1 MPQFDQAQD
10 TGTPGFPESVR
21 LALAAVASYLHA
33 RFALLGL
40 EFKDAGM
47 NFVKIAI
54 LLVVAILALVFGYIF
69 FVIAATFLVTWLF
82 HWPWGWVTLGFGVAH
97 LLVTAACLL
106 IAKSRFGVS
115 SFASTIE
122 EFKKDK
128 EWLSQKKASPSS
140 RNLSVVRT
148 N

>member
-1 MPQFDQAQD
+1 MPQFDSVGED
-10 TGTPGFPESVR
+10 GTPGLPESIR
-21 LALAAVASYLHA
+21 LALASVASYLHA
-33 RFALLGL
+33 RLALLGL
-40 EFKDAGM
+40 EFKDAGL

-54 LLVVAILALVFGYIF
+54 LLVVAVLALIFGYIF
-69 FVIAATFLVTWLF
+69 LVIAVAFLVTWLF
-82 HWPWGWVTLGFGVAH
+82 HWQWGWVTLGFGVGH
-97 LLVTAACLL
+97 LLITVACLL

-128 EWLSQKKASPSS
+128 EWLSQKKATPSS

-148 N
+148 S

>member
-1 MPQFDQAQD
+1 MPQFDPAGD
-10 TGTPGFPESVR
+10 AGPPGFPESVR

-33 RFALLGL
+33 RLALLGL
-40 EFKDAGM
+40 EFKDAGL

-54 LLVVAILALVFGYIF
+54 LLVVAVLALIFGYIF
-69 FVIAATFLVTWLF
+69 FVIAAAFLVTWLF
-82 HWPWGWVTLGFGVAH
+82 HWNWGWVTLGFGIAH
-97 LLVTAACLL
+97 LSVTAACLL

-128 EWLSQKKASPSS
+128 EWLSQKKASPNS

-148 N
+148 S